1 MDEIHNSIEEK
12 LDRLL
17 AEQKIQ
23 KVRQVAISIALI
35 GLTICAI
42 SNSLISILG

>member
-1 MDEIHNSIEEK
+1 MDETHNSIEEK

-17 AEQKIQ
+17 AEQEIQ

-35 GLTICAI
+35 GLTICV
-42 SNSLISILG
+42 LLDTLT